1 MEKEKQYKNAGS
13 APHPPRSASPLRSS
27 KNLGGLSW
35 LRWPLEHYSIMLL
48 IIAILFMLGI
58 YGMHIMPKDEFP
70 HATIRQGVVV
80 AVYPGATSEE
90 IEQQVA
96 RPLERYLFTFGEVK
110 RSKTT
115 TTSQNDM
122 CIAMVELNDDVNNK
136 DEVWSKIKHG
146 LNAFKSQ
153 LPAGVLAIVVNDDF
167 GNTSALLIAIE
178 SGQRSYRELREYSDN
193 LSDRLRRIPSV
204 ANVKLFGEQKEQI
217 SLYVDRQRLQAYGI
231 GQQML
236 FSRLQSQGIT
246 TMSGS
251 ISDDDQQVPIHVEA
265 TENSVEEVANQII
278 FSDPATG
285 NVVRVRDVARVVREY
300 DSNSSRI
307 EQDGH
312 PCVLLS
318 MEMTP
323 GNNVVQ
329 YGAEVDRVLKEFR
342 ESELPDDVTITR
354 IADKPKVVS
363 MSITSFLRDLL
374 ISMAVIILVMMVLFP
389 LRSAIVAAITI
400 PLSTFVS
407 VAIMYMVGIEL
418 NIVTLAALIVVL
430 GMIVDNA
437 IVVIDGYLE
446 YLGKGY
452 EPKEAAIES
461 ARQYF
466 MPMML
471 ATLCIC
477 AIFYPFLI
485 TMKGVFHDCL
495 EDFPWTI
502 TINLMVS
509 LVLAVTV
516 IPFLEV
522 KIIKKPQQQ
531 THPLPLP
538 AVRGVITSAAEE
550 PADSPPSQR
559 GAGGGSITRWVQ
571 KTYDGVLN
579 KTFRHPWLTM
589 LIGLGVILLSL
600 IIVPALKIRLFPYAD
615 RDQFAVEIFLPDGKG
630 LKETEAVADSVYRV
644 LSNDERI
651 TGITSFIGCSSPR
664 FMDAY
669 APQMAGKNYAQ
680 FIVNTTSD
688 KATLELLANYQP
700 QLSEAF
706 PNAYVKFKR
715 LDYLS
720 VPELE
725 YRFYSDNLDSL
736 HVVAERLMERM
747 REMPELE
754 WVHTDFLQPYPIIN
768 VELDPVASAQLGLT
782 RTTAAIA
789 LSATTSDL
797 RVGQI
802 WERRQVGD
810 HSSGMGDYE
819 LPIVV
824 KDHADITFSD
834 IQNVGIATPVTML
847 SGGLNTTNSTV
858 PLRQVAKVTPKWT
871 ESRIMHRG
879 GERCITVTAQFKQG
893 VFTSPVEQRI
903 ASIMQREIKLPQGV
917 RCEVGGEI
925 EYGDEAL
932 PQIFGGIAI
941 AMLIV
946 FFFLL
951 FNFKKYGI
959 TLVCMVALA
968 LMIPGA
974 LIGLGLMNRALG
986 LTSIFGLIT
995 LMGMIMRNEILI
1007 FEHANELVKRSLT
1020 PNPSPKERGVDTLA
1034 SEEGNLQDYSL
1045 PSPLG
1050 EGQGVRLYNEAVR
1063 QAAYD
1068 AGKRRMVPIFLT
1080 TATTAVGVVPM
1091 IIAQSSFWMPVGVTI
1106 FAGGIGSLILVV
1118 TMLPV
1123 VYWKVNL
1130 KKKENPPP
1138 SPSL

>member
-1 MEKEKQYKNAGS
+1 M
-13 APHPPRSASPLRSS
+13 S
-27 KNLGGLSW
+27 KMNW
-35 LRWPLEHYSIMLL
+35 LKWPLEHYSITLL
-48 IIAILFMLGI
+48 IILILFVMGI
-58 YGMHIMPKDEFP
+58 FGMYTMPKDEFP

-90 IEQQVA
+90 VELQAA
-96 RPLERYLFTFGEVK
+96 RPLERYLFTFGEVN
-110 RSKTT
+110 RTKTT
-115 TTSQNDM
+115 TTSQNGM
-122 CIAMVELNDDVNNK
+122 CIAMVKLNDDVNNK

-178 SGQRSYRELREYSDN
+178 SSQRSYRELKQYSDD

-204 ANVKLFGEQKEQI
+204 ANVKLFGEQKQQI
-217 SLYVDRQRLQAYGI
+217 SLYIDRQRLQAYGI

-251 ISDDDQQVPIHVEA
+251 VSDDDQQIPIHI
-265 TENSVEEVANQII
+265 ENTDDSEEEIANQII

-285 NVVRVRDVARVVREY
+285 KVVRVRDVATVKREY
-300 DSNSSRI
+300 DPMSSRI

-323 GNNVVQ
+323 GNNVVE
-329 YGAEVDRVLKEFR
+329 YGKEVDKVLNDFR
-342 ESELPDDVTITR
+342 QNELPEDVNVTR

-363 MSITSFLRDLL
+363 KSIRDFVRDLL
-374 ISMAVIILVMMVLFP
+374 IAMLIIILVMMVLFP

-407 VAIMYMVGIEL
+407 VSIMYMMGIEL
-418 NIVTLAALIVVL
+418 NIVTLAAMIVVL
-430 GMIVDNA
+430 GMIVDNS

-452 EPKEAAIES
+452 EPKQAAIDS
-461 ARQYF
+461 AKQYF

-471 ATLCIC
+471 ATICIC

-485 TMKGVFHDCL
+485 TMKGMFHDCL
-495 EDFPWTI
+495 KDFPITI

-509 LVLAVTV
+509 LFLAVAV

-522 KIIKKPQQQ
+522 LIIKPDKVK
-531 THPLPLP
+531 TGGN
-538 AVRGVITSAAEE
+538 AITK
-550 PADSPPSQR
+550 
-559 GAGGGSITRWVQ
+559 WVQ
-571 KTYDGVLN
+571 KTYDKALDF
-579 KTFRHPWLTM
+579 TFAHPWIT
-589 LIGLGVILLSL
+589 IGGGIAVILLSL
-600 IIVPALKIRLFPYAD
+600 LIVPTLKIRLFPYAD

-630 LKETEAVADSVYRV
+630 LAETEAIADSVQHV
-644 LSNDERI
+644 LEKDERI
-651 TGITSFIGCSSPR
+651 TGITGFIGCSSPR

-669 APQMAGKNYAQ
+669 APQMAGNNYAQ

-688 KATLELLANYQP
+688 GATLDLLAKYQP
-700 QLSEAF
+700 MLGEAF
-706 PNAYVKFKR
+706 PKAYVKFKR
-715 LDYLS
+715 LDYLE
-720 VPELE
+720 VNELE
-725 YRFYSDNLDSL
+725 YRFYGDNLDSL

-754 WVHTDFLQPYPIIN
+754 WVHTDYFQPYPIIN
-768 VELDPVASAQLGLT
+768 VELDPVTSAQLGIT
-782 RTTAAIA
+782 RTTAQLA
-789 LSATTSDL
+789 LTATSSDL

-802 WERRQVGD
+802 WEGN
-810 HSSGMGDYE
+810 YE
-819 LPIVV
+819 LPIIV
-824 KDHADITFSD
+824 KDDTDMTFSD
-834 IQNVGIATPVTML
+834 IANLGISSPTSMVSSAVRQ
-847 SGGLNTTNSTV
+847 GNSTV
-858 PLRQVAKVTPKWT
+858 PLRQIAKVQPQWS

-879 GERCITVTAQFKQG
+879 GERCITVTAQFIQG
-893 VFTSPVEQRI
+893 VFTAPVENRI
-903 ASIMQREIKLPQGV
+903 AEIMQKEIELPQGI

-932 PQIFGGIAI
+932 PQIFGGITI
-941 AMLIV
+941 AMIIV

-951 FNFKKYGI
+951 FNFKKYGV
-959 TLVCMVALA
+959 TTVCMVALA
-968 LMIPGA
+968 LMTPGA

-1007 FEHANELVKRSLT
+1007 FEHAIDLIKKYVAGHGNWTVDREGYNNAVK
-1020 PNPSPKERGVDTLA
+1020 
-1034 SEEGNLQDYSL
+1034 
-1045 PSPLG
+1045 
-1050 EGQGVRLYNEAVR
+1050 

-1106 FAGGIGSLILVV
+1106 FAGGIGSLIMVV
-1118 TMLPV
+1118 IMLPV
-1123 VYWKVNL
+1123 IYWKVNL
-1130 KKKENPPP
+1130 K
-1138 SPSL
+1138 

>member
-1 MEKEKQYKNAGS
+1 MNKME
-13 APHPPRSASPLRSS
+13 
-27 KNLGGLSW
+27 W
-35 LRWPLEHYSIMLL
+35 LKWPLEHYSISLL
-48 IIAILFMLGI
+48 IIGILFVLGI
-58 YGMHIMPKDEFP
+58 FGMWDMPKDEFP

-96 RPLERYLFTFGEVK
+96 RPLERYLFTYGEVN
-110 RSKTT
+110 RVKTT
-115 TTSQNDM
+115 TTSQNNM
-122 CIAMVELNDDVNNK
+122 IIVMVKLNDNVNNK

-146 LNAFKSQ
+146 LNGFKSE
-153 LPAGVLAIVVNDDF
+153 LPSGVLAIVVNDDF

-178 SGQRSYRELREYSDN
+178 SDQRSYRELKTYSDE

-204 ANVKLFGEQKEQI
+204 ANVKLFGEQKQQI
-217 SLYVDRQRLQAYGI
+217 SLYIDRQRLQAYGI

-236 FSRLQSQGIT
+236 FSRLQAQGIT

-251 ISDDDQQVPIHVEA
+251 INDDDQQVPIYVEA
-265 TENSVEEVANQII
+265 MENSEEEIANQII
-278 FSDPATG
+278 FSDPVTG
-285 NVVRVRDVARVVREY
+285 KVARVRDVARVVREY
-300 DSNSSRI
+300 DSHASRI

-329 YGAEVDRVLKEFR
+329 YGQAVDKVLNDFR
-342 ESELPDDVTITR
+342 ENELPADVKVTR

-363 MSITSFLRDLL
+363 LSVTNFLRDLF
-374 ISMAVIILVMMVLFP
+374 IAMIIIILVMMVLFP

-407 VAIMYMVGIEL
+407 VSIMFIAGIEL

-430 GMIVDNA
+430 GMIVDNS

-446 YLGKGY
+446 YLNKGY
-452 EPKEAAIES
+452 EPKQAAIDS
-461 ARQYF
+461 AKQYF

-471 ATLCIC
+471 ATICIC
-477 AIFYPFLI
+477 AIFFPFLL
-485 TMKGVFHDCL
+485 TMKGMFLDAL

-509 LVLAVTV
+509 LLLAVTV

-522 KIIKKPQQQ
+522 KIIKPGKVSTGGNAITKWVQR
-531 THPLPLP
+531 TYDKTLDWTFNHPMLT
-538 AVRGVITSAAEE
+538 I
-550 PADSPPSQR
+550 
-559 GAGGGSITRWVQ
+559 GGGIA
-571 KTYDGVLN
+571 
-579 KTFRHPWLTM
+579 
-589 LIGLGVILLSL
+589 VILISL
-600 IIVPALKIRLFPYAD
+600 LILPTLKIRLFPYAD
-615 RDQFAVEIFLPDGKG
+615 RDQFAVEIYLPDGKG
-630 LKETEAVADSVYRV
+630 LAETELIADSVRHVLEKDDRV
-644 LSNDERI
+644 K
-651 TGITSFIGCSSPR
+651 GITSFLGCSSPR

-669 APQMAGKNYAQ
+669 APQMAGNNYAQ
-680 FIVNTTSD
+680 FIVNTKD
-688 KATLELLANYQP
+688 EYATLDLLSKYQP
-700 QLSEAF
+700 KLGDAF

-715 LDYLS
+715 LDYLE

-725 YRFYSDNLDSL
+725 YRFYGDNLDSL
-736 HVVAERLMERM
+736 HVVAERMMERM
-747 REMPELE
+747 RQMPELE
-754 WVHTDFLQPYPIIN
+754 WVHTDYLQPYPIIN
-768 VELDPVASAQLGLT
+768 VKLDPVKSAQLGIT
-782 RTTAAIA
+782 RTTAQLA
-789 LSATTSDL
+789 LSATSSDL

-802 WERRQVGD
+802 WEGN
-810 HSSGMGDYE
+810 YE
-819 LPIVV
+819 LPIIV
-824 KDHADITFSD
+824 KDDADMTFSD
-834 IQNVGIATPVTML
+834 IANLGISSPMSIL
-847 SGGLNTTNSTV
+847 SSGVHSSNSTV
-858 PLRQVAKVTPKWT
+858 PLRSIAKVSPRWT

-879 GERCITVTAQFKQG
+879 GERCITVTGHFAQG
-893 VFTSPVEQRI
+893 VFTSPVENELARI
-903 ASIMQREIKLPQGV
+903 MKEEIDLPQGV
-917 RCEVGGEI
+917 RSEVGGEI

-932 PQIFGGIAI
+932 PQIFGGITI
-941 AMLIV
+941 AMIIV

-959 TLVCMVALA
+959 TAVCMAALA

-1007 FEHANELVKRSLT
+1007 FEHAIDLINKYVEKNGDWTVDREGYNNAVK
-1020 PNPSPKERGVDTLA
+1020 
-1034 SEEGNLQDYSL
+1034 
-1045 PSPLG
+1045 
-1050 EGQGVRLYNEAVR
+1050 

-1106 FAGGIGSLILVV
+1106 FAGGIGSLIMVV

-1123 VYWKVNL
+1123 IYWKVST
-1130 KKKENPPP
+1130 K
-1138 SPSL
+1138 

>member
-1 MEKEKQYKNAGS
+1 MNKMD
-13 APHPPRSASPLRSS
+13 
-27 KNLGGLSW
+27 W
-35 LRWPLEHYSIMLL
+35 LKWPLEHYSISLL
-48 IIAILFMLGI
+48 IIGILFVLGV
-58 YGMHIMPKDEFP
+58 YGMWDMPKDEFP

-80 AVYPGATSEE
+80 AVYPGATTEE

-96 RPLERYLFTFGEVK
+96 RPLERFLFTYGEVN
-110 RSKTT
+110 RVKTT
-115 TTSQNDM
+115 TTSQSGM
-122 CIAMVELNDDVNNK
+122 CVVMVRLNDNVNNK

-146 LNAFKSQ
+146 LNGFKME
-153 LPAGVLAIVVNDDF
+153 LPGGVLAIVVNDDF

-178 SGQRSYRELREYSDN
+178 SDQRSYRELRQYSDD

-204 ANVKLFGEQKEQI
+204 ANVKLFGEQKQQI

-236 FSRLQSQGIT
+236 FSRLQAQGIT

-251 ISDDDQQVPIHVEA
+251 IDDDDQQIPIYVEA
-265 TENSVEEVANQII
+265 MENTEEEIANQII
-278 FSDPATG
+278 FSDPVTG
-285 NVVRVRDVARVVREY
+285 KVARVRDVARVVREY
-300 DSNSSRI
+300 EPMSSRI
-307 EQDGH
+307 DQDGH
-312 PCVLLS
+312 PCMLIS

-329 YGAEVDRVLKEFR
+329 YGKEVDKVLDDFR
-342 ESELPDDVTITR
+342 KNELPADVKVTR

-363 MSITSFLRDLL
+363 LSVTNFLRDLF
-374 ISMAVIILVMMVLFP
+374 IAMIIIILVMMVLFP

-407 VAIMYMVGIEL
+407 VSIMYIAGIEL

-430 GMIVDNA
+430 GMIVDNS

-446 YLGKGY
+446 YLNKGY
-452 EPKEAAIES
+452 EPKRAAIDS
-461 ARQYF
+461 AKQYF

-471 ATLCIC
+471 ATICIC
-477 AIFYPFLI
+477 AIFFPFLI
-485 TMKGVFHDCL
+485 TMKGMFHDCL
-495 EDFPWTI
+495 KDFPWTI

-509 LVLAVTV
+509 LLLAVSV

-522 KIIKKPQQQ
+522 KIIKPGKVS
-531 THPLPLP
+531 TDGN
-538 AVRGVITSAAEE
+538 AITK
-550 PADSPPSQR
+550 
-559 GAGGGSITRWVQ
+559 WVQ
-571 KTYDGVLN
+571 RTYDKALDW
-579 KTFRHPWLTM
+579 TFGHPWLT
-589 LIGLGVILLSL
+589 IGGGIAVILISL
-600 IIVPALKIRLFPYAD
+600 LILPTLKIRLFPYAD

-630 LKETEAVADSVYRV
+630 LAETELIADSVQHV
-644 LSNDERI
+644 LEKDDRI
-651 TGITSFIGCSSPR
+651 VGITTFLGCSSPR

-669 APQMAGKNYAQ
+669 APQMAGNNYAQ
-680 FIVNTTSD
+680 FIVNTVD
-688 KATLELLANYQP
+688 EYATLDLLSEYQP
-700 QLSEAF
+700 KLSEAF

-715 LDYLS
+715 LDYLE
-720 VPELE
+720 VAELE
-725 YRFYSDNLDSL
+725 YRFYGDNLDSL

-747 REMPELE
+747 RQMPELE
-754 WVHTDFLQPYPIIN
+754 WVHTDYLQPYPIIN
-768 VELDPVASAQLGLT
+768 VKLDPVKSAQLGIT
-782 RTTAAIA
+782 RTTAQLA
-789 LSATTSDL
+789 LSATSCDL

-802 WERRQVGD
+802 WEGN
-810 HSSGMGDYE
+810 YE

-824 KDHADITFSD
+824 KDDADMTFA
-834 IQNVGIATPVTML
+834 GIANLGITSPTSVL
-847 SGGLNTTNSTV
+847 SSGLHSSNSTV
-858 PLRQVAKVTPKWT
+858 PLRSIAEVTPRWT

-879 GERCITVTAQFKQG
+879 GERCITVTGHFTQG
-893 VFTSPVEQRI
+893 VFTAPVESKI
-903 ASIMQREIKLPQGV
+903 ARIMQEEIDLPQGV
-917 RCEVGGEI
+917 RTEVGGEI

-941 AMLIV
+941 AEVIV

-959 TLVCMVALA
+959 TLVCMAALG

-1007 FEHANELVKRSLT
+1007 FEHAIDLINKYVEKHGDWT
-1020 PNPSPKERGVDTLA
+1020 VD
-1034 SEEGNLQDYSL
+1034 LQ
-1045 PSPLG
+1045 G
-1050 EGQGVRLYNEAVR
+1050 YNEAVKR
-1063 QAAYD
+1063 AAYD

-1106 FAGGIGSLILVV
+1106 FAGGIGSLIMVV
-1118 TMLPV
+1118 MMLPV

-1130 KKKENPPP
+1130 KGEKAK
-1138 SPSL
+1138 